1 MKTSKTGLELIK
13 SFEGCKL
20 TAYRCP
26 ANVLTIGYGH
36 TGKDVKEGLKITQ
49 EKAEQLLAS
58 DLATFEKKVDK
69 YKEKYDWNQNEFDA
83 LVSFAYNVGNIDQLT
98 KNGDR
103 TKKQIAEAIL
113 LYNKA
118 AGKELEGLTRRR
130 KAEQKL
136 FLTNCETTKTTTKKA
151 KEESYQ
157 AIVTAKNGLNVRKGA
172 GKNYSKVRVLKYKT
186 KVTVTKT
193 KNGWGKIKEGWICLE
208 FTKKI

>member
-1 MKTSKTGLELIK
+1 MKITKTGLDLIK
-13 SFEGCKL
+13 TFEGCKL

-26 ANVLTIGYGH
+26 AGVLTIGYGH

-58 DLATFEKKVDK
+58 DLAAFEKKVDK
-69 YKEKYDWNQNEFDA
+69 YKEKYDWNQNEFDS

-98 KNGDR
+98 KNGNR

-136 FLTNCETTKTTTKKA
+136 FLTDCKTAKTTAKKA

-172 GKNYSKVRVLKYKT
+172 GKNYGKVKALKYNT
-186 KVTVTKT
+186 KITVTKV
-193 KNGWGKIKEGWICLE
+193 KNGWGKIKDGWICLE
-208 FTKKI
+208 YTKKI